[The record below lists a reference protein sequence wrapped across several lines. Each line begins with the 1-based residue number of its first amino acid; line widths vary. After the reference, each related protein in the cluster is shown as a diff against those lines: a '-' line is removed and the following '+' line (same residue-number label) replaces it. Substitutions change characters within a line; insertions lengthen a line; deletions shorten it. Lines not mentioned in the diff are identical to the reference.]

1 MCLAWR
7 FDVVY
12 CESQGG
18 VRVYESRVRAELVT
32 ERRPRTRRYASI
44 VINKLF
50 LSLSWDGRRMSVP
63 PCACHKAKRRVGV
76 HYSLLSRACPEALLP
91 DRALHFSQLLINS
104 PPPGP
109 LPRHEHGGCSAPQG
123 GCLIFKTQ
131 RGNFF
136 ETIVARQVPKVA
148 TRALGHATSS
158 LIMYI

>member
-1 MCLAWR
+1 MR
-7 FDVVY
+7 
-12 CESQGG
+12 QGFVPSLSPSG
-18 VRVYESRVRAELVT
+18 APGHDGMQVSLL
-32 ERRPRTRRYASI
+32 
-44 VINKLF
+44 INSF
-50 LSLSWDGRRMSVP
+50 SLSLGTDDGCLCP
-63 PCACHKAKRRVGV
+63 PVLATRPSGEWGYITRT
-76 HYSLLSRACPEALLP
+76 SLLSRACPEALLP